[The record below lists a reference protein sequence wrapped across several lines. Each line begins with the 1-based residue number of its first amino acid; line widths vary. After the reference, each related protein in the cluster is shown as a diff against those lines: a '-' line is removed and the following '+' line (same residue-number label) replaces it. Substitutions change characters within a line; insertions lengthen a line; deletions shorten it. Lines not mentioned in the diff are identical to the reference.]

1 MLERQREGIRKAVE
15 AGKYRGRAPTARRTP
30 PPSRSS
36 VTPASDLPR
45 SLVVCR
51 YPEHQCIGSSEHSWQ
66 YNSARSNELRE
77 IVRFR
82 SSHHLPKSGSISL
95 LSAHVGRCAV
105 FPGVQIADMV
115 HSPSYRGL
123 GWFADLPA
131 CPASPRRRHSTDETG
146 GVPSAALSISAFCVL
161 GRPNVTALWR
171 VLLLPWIG
179 QWILA
184 GIRSCGQAPRLSRKR
199 ACHIHDDASVQQGQ
213 VDNPGAT
220 SAPVHLTSCRGTT
233 ARNMRDN
240 APPNERRVRQ
250 TAQRAGPAWA
260 NTAKCCEQ

>member
-1 MLERQREGIRKAVE
+1 MLRFDEHTLARFNGQSVPARSLDAITRVAKDRFGSTRAIGPSRHRKGKPGAGAWRRQRMLAVVS
-15 AGKYRGRAPTARRTP
+15 PT
-30 PPSRSS
+30 
-36 VTPASDLPR
+36 
-45 SLVVCR
+45 
-51 YPEHQCIGSSEHSWQ
+51 
-66 YNSARSNELRE
+66 SARSPNIAPGSPDHSSSR
-77 IVRFR
+77 IV
-82 SSHHLPKSGSISL
+82 SGCSMRGTNGDRRQP
-95 LSAHVGRCAV
+95 VQRQRAV
-105 FPGVQIADMV
+105 A
-115 HSPSYRGL
+115 PSDQGDRGAL
-123 GWFADLPA
+123 IVAT
-131 CPASPRRRHSTDETG
+131 SPRSNHHRQSQARDDAQQVWVWRRSVRRLIDLRR
-146 GVPSAALSISAFCVL
+146 LSL
-161 GRPNVTALWR
+161 GRPNDTALWR

-199 ACHIHDDASVQQGQ
+199 ACHDDASVQQGQ

>member
-1 MLERQREGIRKAVE
+1 MSAISDCR
-15 AGKYRGRAPTARRTP
+15 PT
-30 PPSRSS
+30 
-36 VTPASDLPR
+36 VGCLK
-45 SLVVCR
+45 
-51 YPEHQCIGSSEHSWQ
+51 
-66 YNSARSNELRE
+66 
-77 IVRFR
+77 
-82 SSHHLPKSGSISL
+82 SHWLKSGGTAGMGGLRTFRRVPPHQEETFNRRNWRRSVRRLIS
-95 LSAHVGRCAV
+95 V
-105 FPGVQIADMV
+105 
-115 HSPSYRGL
+115 
-123 GWFADLPA
+123 
-131 CPASPRRRHSTDETG
+131 
-146 GVPSAALSISAFCVL
+146 FCVL

-199 ACHIHDDASVQQGQ
+199 ACHDDASVQQGQ

-260 NTAKCCEQ
+260 NTARCCEQ

>member
-1 MLERQREGIRKAVE
+1 MWRGGVRLGISVAAPFVWRCLNGLTIAPSPHPSHRTWRANFPHHALGQDVTLSSTTRRAQ
-15 AGKYRGRAPTARRTP
+15 AGSGVRA
-30 PPSRSS
+30 
-36 VTPASDLPR
+36 
-45 SLVVCR
+45 
-51 YPEHQCIGSSEHSWQ
+51 HST
-66 YNSARSNELRE
+66 
-77 IVRFR
+77 
-82 SSHHLPKSGSISL
+82 
-95 LSAHVGRCAV
+95 
-105 FPGVQIADMV
+105 
-115 HSPSYRGL
+115 
-123 GWFADLPA
+123 
-131 CPASPRRRHSTDETG
+131 RRRSVRRLID
-146 GVPSAALSISAFCVL
+146 LRRLLL

-199 ACHIHDDASVQQGQ
+199 ACHDDASVQQGQ

-260 NTAKCCEQ
+260 NTARCCEQ